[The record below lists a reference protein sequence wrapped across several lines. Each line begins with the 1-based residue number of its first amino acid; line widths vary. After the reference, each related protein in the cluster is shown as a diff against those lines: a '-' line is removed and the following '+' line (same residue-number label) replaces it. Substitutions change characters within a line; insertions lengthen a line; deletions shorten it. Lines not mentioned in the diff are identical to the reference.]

1 MIATRFTELVGCTVP
16 IQQAGMGGVS
26 PPELVA
32 AVSEAGALGMLGMGR
47 PGVTAETI
55 AGLLAEVRALT
66 DKPFGVN
73 FIISPWHLR
82 GSTMRPP
89 LDLRCIEIAASTAR
103 VVEFFFNEP
112 DASFVDMVHAGGA
125 LACWQVG
132 STAEAV
138 AAAKVGCDFVI
149 VQGVEAG
156 GHVRGTI
163 STLALLGEVI
173 DAVDVPVLAAG
184 GVGTGRALAAALA
197 AGADGVRMGTRFAAA
212 AEAGTH
218 PDYVA
223 AMIAARAEDTT
234 YTEAFSTGWGAP
246 HRVLS
251 SSLAAGQAFEGKV
264 VGETGLVN
272 GERIAVARLMPLGV
286 DKTTTGTIAAMSLF
300 AGQSVGAVKRI
311 QPAAEIVRELIEE
324 MEQALR

>member
-1 MIATRFTELVGCTVP
+1 MIETDFTELVGCTVP

-55 AGLLAEVRALT
+55 VGLLAEVRALT

-82 GSTMRPP
+82 GSAMRPP
-89 LDLRCIEIAASTAR
+89 LDLRCIEIAASMAR

-184 GVGTGRALAAALA
+184 GIGTGRALAAALA
-197 AGADGVRMGTRFAAA
+197 AGADGVRMGTRFAGA

-311 QPAAEIVRELIEE
+311 QPAADIVRELIEE